1 MLNKNKQTDLIMDF
15 ITSEELQDKMESGTG
30 FILLDVGEP
39 FEANISNFKHETTSI
54 PYNKLGNEVENL
66 EMYREYIVFCRSG
79 ATSKDACNM
88 LKEAGFKNVK
98 SLKGGINNWAKK
110 IDPSLP
116 QY

>member
-1 MLNKNKQTDLIMDF
+1 MDF
-15 ITSEELQDKMESGTG
+15 ITSEELQEKMESGTA
-30 FILLDVGEP
+30 FILLDVREP
-39 FEANISNFKHETTSI
+39 FESNISNFKHETTSV
-54 PYNKLGNEVENL
+54 PYNQLGEKVKSL
-66 EMYREYIVFCRSG
+66 EKDQEYIVFCRSG
-79 ATSKDACNM
+79 ATSKEACNL

>member
-1 MLNKNKQTDLIMDF
+1 MEF
-15 ITSEELQDKMESGTG
+15 ITAEELQEKMESGTA
-30 FILLDVGEP
+30 FILLDVREP
-39 FEANISNFKHETTSI
+39 FESNISNFKHETMSV
-54 PYNKLGNEVENL
+54 PYNQLGKEVESL
-66 EMYREYIVFCRSG
+66 KKDQEYIVYCRSG
-79 ATSKDACNM
+79 ATSKDACSL